1 MNFHVLDLRPNFRD
15 TYSMSATSFTIDLQE
30 KYVRVGDAQVK
41 GDKIEL
47 LSLGVKPG
55 ASYFFSSET
64 QQMIDQQ
71 TQAISSLVTSLKI
84 KKRIANVIVPDSVTY
99 SQILEMP
106 QLKERELLS
115 AIRYQSDEFIP
126 MPIDETNLDIE
137 ILREDHIAKK
147 ILVLIV
153 AAPKKTVAQIEK
165 AIELSGLMPG
175 NLENELTAM
184 GRLLTEKM
192 KFPPKQTSTLIFN
205 FGSSASSI
213 YLVDGKSS
221 IIVFTRNI
229 KIGLDLFLKDVKVNL
244 NMDDLKSAEMLKSI
258 GFSQGGSYNL
268 ESLLQPLTAEIAAE
282 IQKILVIAKDRFNT
296 PVDTIYLYNFDHC
309 VAHFDKKIAQLTRL
323 PTSSFPI
330 GNILTQNPISQ
341 SFAPE
346 ISSFVSIVADSL

>member
-1 MNFHVLDLRPNFRD
+1 M
-15 TYSMSATSFTIDLQE
+15 
-30 KYVRVGDAQVK
+30 RVGDAHLK

-47 LSLGVKPG
+47 LSLGLKPG
-55 ASYFFSSET
+55 IPYFFSSDT

-71 TQAISSLVTSLKI
+71 AQIISSLVASLKI

-99 SQILEMP
+99 SQIIEMP
-106 QLKERELLS
+106 QLKEKELLS
-115 AIRYQSDEFIP
+115 SIRYQSDEFIP

-137 ILREDHIAKK
+137 ILREDPVTKK

-153 AAPKKTVAQIEK
+153 AAPKKTVTQVEK
-165 AIELSGLMPG
+165 AIELAGLMPG

-184 GRLLTEKM
+184 GRLLIEKI
-192 KFPPKQTSTLIFN
+192 KFQPKQTSTLIFN
-205 FGSSASSI
+205 FGNSASSI

-229 KIGLDLFLKDVKVNL
+229 KVGLDLFLKDVKVNL
-244 NMDDLKSAEMLKSI
+244 NIGDIKGLEMLKSI

-268 ESLLQPLTAEIAAE
+268 ETLLQPLTTEIVME
-282 IQKILVIAKDRFNT
+282 ITKVLTIAKDRFNA
-296 PVDTIYLYNFDHC
+296 PVDTLYLYNFDHQI
-309 VAHFDKKIAQLTRL
+309 AYFDKKIGELTGIA
-323 PTSSFPI
+323 TSSFPI
-330 GNILTQNPISQ
+330 GNVLAQNPITQ